1 MLLGSP
7 VSPGGVVSSDQ
18 CNISPVSTLLYSD
31 PARCD
36 PCVRAEGG
44 DFQKVLSCLQRE
56 ERVTHCTGRGL
67 QMAGYPT
74 KSGAFNIYV

>member
-1 MLLGSP
+1 MLLSSP
-7 VSPGGVVSSDQ
+7 VSPGGVVSSGQ

-44 DFQKVLSCLQRE
+44 DFQKVLSCLQR
-56 ERVTHCTGRGL
+56 RGSHTATGRGL
-67 QMAGYPT
+67 QMAGCLVNP
-74 KSGAFNIYV
+74 GAFNIYV